1 MNYTEF
7 YLKKKE
13 DLLEQENEN
22 AAKTKNQLATAENNN
37 PENNVAF
44 QELSATEATVDLVG
58 SAAVGAA
65 ETITYVLDLPFML
78 EDALIKGGNFAFI
91 SVAEK
96 MGFSESEVENMD
108 SNFKNEMA
116 EKYKY
121 RPGKYLREN
130 FLTYDTKTKA
140 GEYARSIGEF
150 AVGGVFGKGA
160 KAVSA
165 LTKSG
170 AISGVV
176 KQGVT
181 DISGSEGVGT
191 GVGVVT
197 NIALDMYNLKKGKI
211 NSIAQD
217 VIPKTTKEI
226 NEVKKLQKYTKDRG
240 MNITAAEAS
249 GNASIVK
256 TDGQIQSS
264 IIGNQVVDTYWANR
278 PTELKNYISNWA
290 TEMGIVSKNKSLS
303 QADLY
308 EQYRKAGI
316 ALDAQS
322 KQAWLINGG
331 TKIKNFN
338 FSKTQVDDM
347 VKELNEKVS
356 MTNASPELLKIL
368 KNNIKFIKKSNG
380 NGQVIQNAYKVFRD
394 TAKNGNFVDA
404 KVMDKNFYGSL
415 SQIMKKTLSTND
427 DWVKANKKMTE
438 FMVGY
443 SNPLTKGSMTKL
455 YEKMKDAKFS
465 DSPENM
471 GTLFKAL
478 NSPTLSKKDIIKFSE
493 SINKSKVPMLLEDT
507 ISVYFNSKFNL
518 AASERINKGLNAGTI
533 MFDSIMKNQ
542 QTKTNFTEMMF
553 QLAKTKNKNVKYNDI
568 EESVKMFADG
578 LKASGQSGKVGSS
591 TSGNINFKE
600 RAEANLGSGIIE
612 TVRLLESAN
621 KWMKS
626 RAFSKTSNQMAE
638 AMVSSDGIDALL
650 KLAATWKQKNAG
662 VAYIRAITTGYRAVD
677 ELTN

>member
-13 DLLEQENEN
+13 DLLEQEKEN
-22 AAKTKNQLATAENNN
+22 VVKTTNQLATAENNN

-44 QELSATEATVDLVG
+44 KELSATEATVDLVG

-78 EDALIKGGNFAFI
+78 EDALMKGGNFAFI
-91 SVAEK
+91 SVAEQ

-160 KAVSA
+160 KAVGA

-176 KQGVT
+176 KQGAT

-278 PTELKNYISNWA
+278 PTALKNYISNWA

-368 KNNIKFIKKSNG
+368 LNLLKNLM
-380 NGQVIQNAYKVFRD
+380 
-394 TAKNGNFVDA
+394 
-404 KVMDKNFYGSL
+404 VMG
-415 SQIMKKTLSTND
+415 
-427 DWVKANKKMTE
+427 
-438 FMVGY
+438 
-443 SNPLTKGSMTKL
+443 KL
-455 YEKMKDAKFS
+455 YKM
-465 DSPENM
+465 
-471 GTLFKAL
+471 L
-478 NSPTLSKKDIIKFSE
+478 IKS
-493 SINKSKVPMLLEDT
+493 LE
-507 ISVYFNSKFNL
+507 I
-518 AASERINKGLNAGTI
+518 
-533 MFDSIMKNQ
+533 
-542 QTKTNFTEMMF
+542 
-553 QLAKTKNKNVKYNDI
+553 
-568 EESVKMFADG
+568 
-578 LKASGQSGKVGSS
+578 
-591 TSGNINFKE
+591 
-600 RAEANLGSGIIE
+600 
-612 TVRLLESAN
+612 
-621 KWMKS
+621 
-626 RAFSKTSNQMAE
+626 
-638 AMVSSDGIDALL
+638 LL
-650 KLAATWKQKNAG
+650 KTEIL
-662 VAYIRAITTGYRAVD
+662 
-677 ELTN
+677 